1 MKKLVLFDFDMT
13 LVDSSYAILYCT
25 NLMAERYGLRQIT
38 HEEMLSVI
46 GFDIERSWITLW
58 GEFKQEWLDYYRA
71 NFGAKED
78 AMMRVFEN
86 SIATIDRLHELGIK
100 VGIASNRRYATRPL
114 KSLGLDK
121 YPDSIVGLENVEN
134 PKPAPDVIVRSLEIH
149 NMQKEDAVYVGD
161 TDIDMQTAKN
171 AGVLAIGMTTGAFSK
186 EQLLAAGADY
196 ACDDLAEIIEIVTK
210 D

>member
-25 NLMAERYGLRQIT
+25 NLMAERYGLRQVT

-46 GFDIERSWITLW
+46 GFDIERSWLTLW

-71 NFGAKED
+71 HFGEKED
-78 AMMRVFEN
+78 LRMRVFEN
-86 SIATIDRLHELGIK
+86 SISTINRLHELGMK
-100 VGIASNRRYATRPL
+100 VGIASNRRYAMRPL

-121 YPDSIVGLENVEN
+121 YPDSVVGLENVEN

-149 NMQKEDAVYVGD
+149 NIAKEAAVYVGD

-186 EQLLAAGADY
+186 KQLLTAKADY
-196 ACDDLAEIIEIVTK
+196 VCDDLAEIVDILVKE
-210 D
+210 